1 MLLVAAVRI
10 SPNGGVS
17 MQSAEKRRHARI
29 QTKNLF
35 TQESM
40 DEQGHCLSQGIC
52 KALDVSQ
59 SGLKL
64 ESPHPIEGYL
74 VCLMTVDLDDQIIEI
89 IGEPLYCRQ
98 VEKGKYHCG
107 IQFIGSEDEIREFAV
122 KLVKLHHHRKH
133 STFVQV
139 AA

>member
-1 MLLVAAVRI
+1 MDSDEKRKHVRI
-10 SPNGGVS
+10 
-17 MQSAEKRRHARI
+17 K
-29 QTKNLF
+29 TKNLF

-40 DEQGHCLSQGIC
+40 DEEGRCLSQGIG

-59 SGLKL
+59 AGLKL

-74 VCLMTVDLDDQIIEI
+74 VCLMTVDLDDQLIEI
-89 IGEPLYCRQ
+89 IGEPLYCHK
-98 VEKGKYHCG
+98 VAKGKYHCG
-107 IQFIGSEDEIREFAV
+107 IQFIGSDAEIREFAV

-133 STFVQV
+133 STFVKV